1 MRHTRKGFSLIEL
14 MVVCTIV
21 GILTLMSMPR
31 VKAMREAYGVRSARE
46 ELAAAVATARSAAV
60 QKGRMA
66 RLRADDN
73 VFSAVVRTSAADSL
87 FVIPPVD
94 VQAEFGVTLT
104 LREPDDSVLTFEPRG
119 FRTTP
124 RAARTQRYVLQ
135 RGRSVDSLCVGML
148 GQILPRGCR
157 P

>member
-14 MVVCTIV
+14 MLVCTIV

-31 VKAMREAYGVRSARE
+31 VHAMREAYGVRSART
-46 ELAAAVATARSAAV
+46 ELASAVATARSAAV
-60 QKGRMA
+60 QKGRVA
-66 RLRADDN
+66 RLRVGDN
-73 VFSAVVRTSAADSL
+73 TFSAVVRTSAAESL
-87 FVIPPVD
+87 FVS
-94 VQAEFGVTLT
+94 
-104 LREPDDSVLTFEPRG
+104 EPGDSVLTFGPRG

-124 RAARTQRYVLQ
+124 RVARTQRFMLR
-135 RGRSVDSLCVGML
+135 RGASVDSLCVGML